1 MEASNKKKQVQ
12 FWIGILIS
20 AACLAAIFLFIKPA
34 EILEALRTARYDY
47 LGLSALGVIAF
58 MLLRAVRWR
67 FMLGDRVPWSQ
78 VFHIQNIGYMLSML
92 LPFRIGDVARAVM
105 IGNVPPVTMAQGIST
120 MVVERVLDL
129 LFILTLLPFT
139 LAGAARLPA
148 DAQNATRFLGV
159 MGLLAI
165 VVLIVAANQRPLA
178 RRLIGWL
185 ATLFIR
191 ITLFILQY
199 VGTRPRQW
207 LTGLLERLGLLDKTI
222 WIKRLDD
229 FLQGLNS
236 LTGLRD
242 GIWLA
247 VLSVAIWIPIIM
259 AYYTGLMAVNLQ
271 PTLAMA
277 GFVVCAAAIS
287 ITVPSS
293 PGQIGVFHAGVTF
306 ALVQLLGQPAAESAS
321 FAILYHGLNF
331 VMMVILGVIGIY
343 GTSATFGNIVAT
355 TQSLMK
361 SKSSQQA

>member
-1 MEASNKKKQVQ
+1 MEASNKKQVQ
-12 FWIGILIS
+12 FWLGILIS
-20 AACLAAIFLFIKPA
+20 AACLAAIFLFIRPA
-34 EILEALRTARYDY
+34 EILSALRTARYDY
-47 LGLSALGVIAF
+47 LALSAVGVLAF

-67 FMLGDRVPWSQ
+67 FMLGNRIPWRQ

-105 IGNVPPVTMAQGIST
+105 IGNVPPVTVAQGVST

-139 LAGAARLPA
+139 LAGVAHLPPE
-148 DAQNATRFLGV
+148 AQNATRLLGV
-159 MGLLAI
+159 MGSLAI

-178 RRLIGWL
+178 RSLVGWL
-185 ATLFIR
+185 ATAVIQV
-191 ITLFILQY
+191 TLFLLQY
-199 VGTRPRQW
+199 VGSRLRQF
-207 LTGLLERLGLLDKTI
+207 LTGILQRLGLLDQAI
-222 WIKRLDD
+222 WIRRLDE
-229 FLQGLNS
+229 FLEGLNS

-247 VLSVAIWIPIIM
+247 VLSVALWIPIIL
-259 AYYTGLMAVNLQ
+259 AYYTGLLAVNIQ

-321 FAILYHGLNF
+321 FAILYHALNF
-331 VMMVILGVIGIY
+331 GMMVTLGVIGIY
-343 GTSATFGNIVAT
+343 GTSATFGNIVAS

-361 SKSSQQA
+361 SKPSQQA